1 MSFQLLALQR
11 PDICCTCAIG
21 LPLGTNAWWDPVAD
35 TVQCSTCRP
44 PDSPVERR
52 STTSRIARVAKFFSD
67 EAESSRGGVERV
79 ERDRSL
85 SVHLHTELGHRAV
98 VLDDRKVPGTKGR
111 IDHIV
116 VAPSGVWVI
125 DANEYDGRVER
136 RDVGGWFKV
145 DERLYVAGKDRT
157 NLVDSIDRQVVAVEG
172 VLAKEGLERVPV
184 HAALCFVNSEWG
196 WFAKPFTLNG
206 VWVTWAQKLT
216 ELVLDWNAIPNT
228 EVDRLARV
236 VGSRLPAAA

>member
-1 MSFQLLALQR
+1 MS
-11 PDICCTCAIG
+11 
-21 LPLGTNAWWDPVAD
+21 
-35 TVQCSTCRP
+35 
-44 PDSPVERR
+44 
-52 STTSRIARVAKFFSD
+52 RVTKFFSD
-67 EAESSRGGVERV
+67 ESESASGGLERV
-79 ERDRSL
+79 ERDRLL
-85 SVHLHTELGHRAV
+85 SVHLHTELGDRAV
-98 VLDDRKVPGTKGR
+98 VLDNRKAPGTKCH

-116 VAPSGVWVI
+116 VAPSGVWVV

-157 NLVDSIDRQVVAVEG
+157 NLVDGIDRQVIAVEAM
-172 VLAKEGLERVPV
+172 LAKEGLDRVPV

-196 WFAKPFTLNG
+196 WFAKPFSLNG

-216 ELVLDWNAIPNT
+216 ELVLDWNAIPNA
-228 EVDRLARV
+228 EVDQLARV